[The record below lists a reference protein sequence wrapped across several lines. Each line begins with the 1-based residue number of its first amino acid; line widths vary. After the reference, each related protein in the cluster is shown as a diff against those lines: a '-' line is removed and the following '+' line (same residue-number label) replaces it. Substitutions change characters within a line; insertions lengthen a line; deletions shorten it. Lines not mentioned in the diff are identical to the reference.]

1 MINNEV
7 LEKALKKHEIIS
19 PLLQPDLDE
28 AEKRRIRQEILERE
42 GISERTLRR
51 YLAAY
56 RENGYEGL
64 LPKIR
69 KDTGQQRAI
78 SQEILDRAIEIK
90 QELPERSVRRIIKI
104 LEGEGI
110 VKKGS
115 VSRSTLSRHLL
126 KMGFGAKDFRNV
138 RIEGTTARRF
148 VKNGRNTLW
157 QADIKY
163 GPYIP
168 TADGGKK
175 RTYMVA
181 FIDDATRLVC
191 HAEFYDNQ
199 RLPILEDS
207 FRKAILK
214 YGKPEAVYV
223 DNGKVFISKWFRVAC
238 AKLGIRH
245 MNTKA
250 YSPESKGKIE
260 RFNATVE
267 EFFQEISLEK
277 AKSLEELN
285 RKFRIWLDEGYNGKP
300 HSSLKG
306 ISPSQAYASDPKK
319 VRFATPEEC
328 RDAFLW
334 EDTRKVDNTG
344 CFKLQGIEY
353 EAGIEYIGKKVD
365 VRYDPFDM
373 SLLEIWYNG
382 ERRKTATPLKVG
394 EYCSKVEKTPATKSA
409 THSRLLKIYESENE
423 KRQKRQT
430 GALTFRSMKGGDRNV

>member
-1 MINNEV
+1 MQNNEAM
-7 LEKALKKHEIIS
+7 EKALRKHEIIS
-19 PLLQPDLDE
+19 PMLQPGLND
-28 AEKRRIRQEILERE
+28 AEKRRIRQEILQRE

-64 LPKIR
+64 LPR
-69 KDTGQQRAI
+69 RRSDAGQKRAI
-78 SQEILDRAIEIK
+78 PQEVIERAIEIK

-104 LEGEGI
+104 LEGEGV
-110 VKKGS
+110 VKEGS
-115 VSRSTLSRHLL
+115 ITRSTLSRYLL
-126 KMGFGAKDFRNV
+126 KMGLGAKDFKKV
-138 RIEGTTARRF
+138 RLEGTAARRF
-148 VKNGRNTLW
+148 VKNGRNSLW

-168 TADGGKK
+168 TAGGGKK
-175 RTYMVA
+175 RTYLMA

-191 HAEFYDNQ
+191 HGEFYDNQ

-214 YGKPEAVYV
+214 YGKPDAVYV
-223 DNGKVFISKWFRVAC
+223 DNGKVFVSTWFRIAC

-245 MNTKA
+245 INTKA

-267 EFFQEISLEK
+267 EFFQEVSLEK
-277 AKSLEELN
+277 VRSLEELN
-285 RKFRIWLDEGYNGKP
+285 RKFRIWLDEGYNRKP

-306 ISPSQAYASDPKK
+306 VAPLQAYTSDPKK

-328 RDAFLW
+328 REAFLW
-334 EDTRKVDNTG
+334 EETRKVDSTG
-344 CFKLQGIEY
+344 CFKLRGIEY

-365 VRYDPFDM
+365 LRYDPFDM

-382 ERRKTATPLKVG
+382 VLQKVASPLKIG
-394 EYCSKVEKTPATKSA
+394 EYCSKAEKMPATKAA
-409 THSRLLKIYESENE
+409 THSRLLKVYEKENQ

-430 GALTFRSMKGGDRNV
+430 GAIVFRSMKGGDRNV

>member
-1 MINNEV
+1 MINNAS
-7 LEKALKKHEIIS
+7 LETALRKHEIIS
-19 PLLQPDLDE
+19 PLLQPGLDE
-28 AEKRRIRQEILERE
+28 AEKRRIRREILERE

-56 RENGYEGL
+56 RKNSYEGL
-64 LPKIR
+64 LPKTRNDI
-69 KDTGQQRAI
+69 GQQRAI
-78 SQEILDRAIEIK
+78 SPEILDKAIEMK

-110 VKKGS
+110 INKGS
-115 VSRSTLSRHLL
+115 ISRSTLSRHLL
-126 KMGFGAKDFRNV
+126 KMGFGAKDFRNIHV
-138 RIEGTTARRF
+138 EGTAARRF
-148 VKNGRNTLW
+148 VKRGRNTLW

-168 TADGGKK
+168 TSGGGKK
-175 RTYMVA
+175 RTYMIA

-214 YGKPEAVYV
+214 YGKPDAVYV
-223 DNGKVFISKWFRVAC
+223 DNGKVFISKWFRIAC

-267 EFFQEISLEK
+267 EFFQELSLEK

-285 RKFRIWLDEGYNGKP
+285 RKFRVWLDEGYNEKP

-306 ISPSQAYASDPKK
+306 MPPSQAYASDAKK
-319 VRFATPEEC
+319 VHFATPEEC

-365 VRYDPFDM
+365 ARYDPFDL
-373 SLLEIWYNG
+373 SVLEIWYNG
-382 ERRKTATPLKVG
+382 EFRKKASPLKVG
-394 EYCSKVEKTPATKSA
+394 EYCPKVEKVSAAKPA
-409 THSRLLKIYESENE
+409 THSRLLKIYAQENE
-423 KRQKRQT
+423 KKQKRQT
-430 GALTFRSMKGGDRNV
+430 GALTFRNMKGGGANV

>member
-1 MINNEV
+1 MVNNQAFET
-7 LEKALKKHEIIS
+7 ALKKHEIIS
-19 PLLQPDLDE
+19 PLLQPELE
-28 AEKRRIRQEILERE
+28 KAEKRRIRREILER
-42 GISERTLRR
+42 GDISERTLRR

-56 RENGYEGL
+56 RKDSYEGL
-64 LPKIR
+64 LPKTR
-69 KDTGQQRAI
+69 DDAGRQRSI
-78 SQEILDRAIEIK
+78 PPEILERAIEIR
-90 QELPERSVRRIIKI
+90 QELPERSVRRVIKI

-110 VKKGS
+110 VKKGG

-126 KMGFGAKDFRNV
+126 KMGFGAKDFKNGRV
-138 RIEGTTARRF
+138 EGTAARRF

-168 TADGGKK
+168 TTSGGKK
-175 RTYMVA
+175 RTYMIA

-214 YGKPEAVYV
+214 YGKPDAVYV
-223 DNGKVFISKWFRVAC
+223 DNGKIFISKWFRIAC

-245 MNTKA
+245 INTKA

-267 EFFQEISLEK
+267 EFLQELSLEK
-277 AKSLEELN
+277 AKSLKELN
-285 RKFRIWLDEGYNGKP
+285 HKFRIWLDEGYNEKP

-306 ISPSQAYASDPKK
+306 VSPSQAYGADVKK
-319 VRFATPEEC
+319 LRFATPEEC

-334 EDTRKVDNTG
+334 EQTRKVDSTG
-344 CFKLQGIEY
+344 CFKHLGMEY
-353 EAGIEYIGKKVD
+353 EAGIEYIGKKID
-365 VRYDPFDM
+365 VRYDPFDI
-373 SLLEIWYNG
+373 SLLEVWYNG
-382 ERRKTATPLKVG
+382 EYRKTASPLKAG
-394 EYCSKVEKTPATKSA
+394 EYCPRVEKVPASKPV
-409 THSRLLKIYESENE
+409 THSRLLKVYEVENE
-423 KRQKRQT
+423 NRQKRQA
-430 GALTFRSMKGGDRNV
+430 GALTFRSMKGGGGIV

>member
-1 MINNEV
+1 MTNSTA
-7 LEKALKKHEIIS
+7 LETALKRHEIIS
-19 PLLQPDLDE
+19 PLLQPGLEE
-28 AEKRRIRQEILERE
+28 AEKRRIRREILERE

-51 YLAAY
+51 YLEAY
-56 RENGYEGL
+56 RENSYEGL
-64 LPKIR
+64 LPKVR
-69 KDTGQQRAI
+69 NDVGQKRSI
-78 SQEILDRAIEIK
+78 SPEILERAIEVK

-115 VSRSTLSRHLL
+115 VCRSTLSRHLL
-126 KMGFGAKDFRNV
+126 RMGFGAKDFRNV
-138 RIEGTTARRF
+138 RVVGSAARRF
-148 VKNGRNTLW
+148 VKSGRNTLW

-168 TADGGKK
+168 TIGGGKK
-175 RTYMVA
+175 RTYMIA

-214 YGKPEAVYV
+214 YGKPDAVYV
-223 DNGKVFISKWFRVAC
+223 DNGKIFISKWFRIAC

-250 YSPESKGKIE
+250 YSPESKIE

-267 EFFQEISLEK
+267 EFFQELSLEK

-306 ISPSQAYASDPKK
+306 IPPSQAYASDPKK

-365 VRYDPFDM
+365 VRYDPFDL
-373 SLLEIWYNG
+373 SLLEIWYSG
-382 ERRKTATPLKVG
+382 ECRKKASPLKVG
-394 EYCSKVEKTPATKSA
+394 EYCQKVEKASVTKPV
-409 THSRLLKIYESENE
+409 THSRLLKIYEAENE
-423 KRQKRQT
+423 KKQKRQAS
-430 GALTFRSMKGGDRNV
+430 ALTFRSMKGGGGNV

>member
-1 MINNEV
+1 MINNAS
-7 LEKALKKHEIIS
+7 LETALRKHEIIS
-19 PLLQPDLDE
+19 PLLQPGLDE
-28 AEKRRIRQEILERE
+28 AEKRRIRREILERE
-42 GISERTLRR
+42 EISERTLRR

-56 RENGYEGL
+56 RENSYEGL
-64 LPKIR
+64 LPKVRNDI
-69 KDTGQQRAI
+69 GQQRAI
-78 SQEILDRAIEIK
+78 SPEILDRAIEIK

-110 VKKGS
+110 INKGC

-138 RIEGTTARRF
+138 HVEGTAARRF
-148 VKNGRNTLW
+148 VKTGRNTLW

-168 TADGGKK
+168 TTGGGKK
-175 RTYMVA
+175 RTYMIA

-214 YGKPEAVYV
+214 YGKPDAVYV
-223 DNGKVFISKWFRVAC
+223 DNGKVFISKWFRIAC

-267 EFFQEISLEK
+267 EFFQELSLEK
-277 AKSLEELN
+277 ARSLEELN

-306 ISPSQAYASDPKK
+306 VPPSQAYASDPKK
-319 VRFATPEEC
+319 VHFATPEEC

-365 VRYDPFDM
+365 VRYDPFDL
-373 SLLEIWYNG
+373 SLLEIWYSG
-382 ERRKTATPLKVG
+382 ECRKKASPLKVG
-394 EYCSKVEKTPATKSA
+394 EYCAKVEKVSATKPA
-409 THSRLLKIYESENE
+409 THSRLLKIYAADNE
-423 KRQKRQT
+423 KKQRQRT
-430 GALTFRSMKGGDRNV
+430 GALTFRSMKGGGGNV